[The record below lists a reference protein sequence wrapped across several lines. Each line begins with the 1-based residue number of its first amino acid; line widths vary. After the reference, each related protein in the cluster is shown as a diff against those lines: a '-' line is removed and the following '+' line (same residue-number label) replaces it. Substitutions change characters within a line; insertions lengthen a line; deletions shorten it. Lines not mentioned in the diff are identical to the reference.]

1 MVTRMSPQASA
12 ETAKI
17 RLTRKSAA
25 YWVATFNNPPL
36 NRIPPTF
43 WPDAFSIANFL
54 HYSRNSVSAF

>member
-1 MVTRMSPQASA
+1 MVTRVSPHASA

-36 NRIPPTF
+36 NIVLEP
-43 WPDAFSIANFL
+43 S
-54 HYSRNSVSAF
+54 